1 MQLWKMKSSE
11 SLWYSREWKLIYLNL
26 HLATRSRICRWSL
39 TYLIS
44 SKEVSGKA
52 CKIWLQLRLHKD
64 MATFQTLLIW
74 IGHNATCYH
83 NLNVLPHTSL
93 YIFSE
98 ICLVLSYLQRVT
110 IIFLKILIY
119 IYIYKFF
126 YKCDGNALEI
136 APNHAKLR
144 ENIW

>member
-83 NLNVLPHTSL
+83 NLNVLPHTLL
-93 YIFSE
+93 YIFSD

-110 IIFLKILIY
+110 TRYRHFFENVNVY
-119 IYIYKFF
+119 INFF
-126 YKCDGNALEI
+126 INLTVTRCK
-136 APNHAKLR
+136 
-144 ENIW
+144 